1 MYYFL
6 HAQKL
11 ILHTRSASGAV
22 ALWMSVAI
30 VDSTEGILLV
40 PYVFFVTNSTQKRK
54 EFREEK
60 LSLRISIT
68 PGLF

>member
-1 MYYFL
+1 MHMYMCHFH

-22 ALWMSVAI
+22 ALWMSAAI

-40 PYVFFVTNSTQKRK
+40 PYVFLLPIAHTQAKRIQRRK
-54 EFREEK
+54 ALVK
-60 LSLRISIT
+60 D
-68 PGLF
+68 P